1 MKKKVITF
9 ILIATVITGGIFI
22 STRREGKEVGA
33 AVKTSEVTQG
43 DVKAYLSTTATIK
56 SKNNKDYFAIQGKV
70 KKVNVKVGDRVEKGQ
85 VLAEF
90 EVTDP
95 NIAVKQAQLSYDNA
109 VLTKQNQ
116 VNSNNE
122 VKSTIADLKKQ
133 ISDVEAQ
140 IEEAKKNPAE
150 AAKVPQ
156 LESQKA
162 PLITKKDSLKEPFSS
177 EQLKQS
183 DNNIA
188 LQKLNL
194 DNAKSSLSKSQSTLV
209 ADFNGVV
216 TAVNLVEGAT
226 TTVATQPAITVQDVD
241 NLKVVLSAGKY
252 DASKIKL
259 GQEAVIKYDGK
270 EYKGAVSFI
279 DPIAKKAPSA
289 AGTETTLSVEID
301 IVDKAEGLKVD
312 FDADVDLLLGE
323 VKSVLRIPAESIR
336 SDKEGKAYVFSI
348 EGNKVVE
355 KKVVLGL
362 QSDMEAEVVEG
373 ITPGEKVILNP
384 STNMKSGE
392 VVKEAGGEEK

>member
-1 MKKKVITF
+1 MKKKIITF

-22 STRREGKEVGA
+22 ATRREGKEVGA
-33 AVKTSEVTQG
+33 TVKTSEVTQG

-56 SKNNKDYFAIQGKV
+56 SKNSKDYFAIQGKV

-95 NIAVKQAQLSYDNA
+95 TIAVKQAQLSYDNA

-241 NLKVVLSAGKY
+241 NL
-252 DASKIKL
+252 
-259 GQEAVIKYDGK
+259 
-270 EYKGAVSFI
+270 
-279 DPIAKKAPSA
+279 
-289 AGTETTLSVEID
+289 
-301 IVDKAEGLKVD
+301 
-312 FDADVDLLLGE
+312 
-323 VKSVLRIPAESIR
+323 
-336 SDKEGKAYVFSI
+336 
-348 EGNKVVE
+348 
-355 KKVVLGL
+355 
-362 QSDMEAEVVEG
+362 
-373 ITPGEKVILNP
+373 
-384 STNMKSGE
+384 
-392 VVKEAGGEEK
+392 